1 VPADLRPW
9 GGATPTTI
17 AEESSGRGQNKTP
30 PVADEVFQPMLAAA
44 LHLVTVLGPHTV
56 DLAHQLNADR
66 AWSVGADGLKSAT
79 RVPLAEITALLA
91 DYEHAGRPL
100 CQNTTSRTA
109 STPDGHR
116 RTRWSRSRSVF
127 WPARPGSASPTPHG
141 YRGCV
146 TRSRRR

>member
-1 VPADLRPW
+1 MPADLRPW

-79 RVPLAEITALLA
+79 RVPLARSS
-91 DYEHAGRPL
+91 G
-100 CQNTTSRTA
+100 CTSFEY
-109 STPDGHR
+109 D
-116 RTRWSRSRSVF
+116 V
-127 WPARPGSASPTPHG
+127 
-141 YRGCV
+141 
-146 TRSRRR
+146 